1 MKKEYFNNKRL
12 IAATIH
18 GVVVHGAD
26 LWWTLVV
33 LSSETCCETI
43 VDSLMCEGASG
54 GGS

>member
-26 LWWTLVV
+26 LW
-33 LSSETCCETI
+33 
-43 VDSLMCEGASG
+43 
-54 GGS
+54 